1 MKVKVKLCLTLRS
14 HGLQPTRLLCPW
26 DFSGKNTGVGCHF
39 LLQEIFLTQGLNSG
53 LQHCRQ
59 MLYHLRHQGSPLLYG
74 FLDSYFLINIIF
86 LRLSHIS
93 SVLFIM
99 HCKTESDLVIS
110 TANKTVLN
118 LKAYLTQKK
127 GVQTLIRSITLSSSS
142 VTRTKCFSASHKA
155 LRISSLRR
163 RKKAA

>member
-1 MKVKVKLCLTLRS
+1 M
-14 HGLQPTRLLCPW
+14 
-26 DFSGKNTGVGCHF
+26 
-39 LLQEIFLTQGLNSG
+39 
-53 LQHCRQ
+53 
-59 MLYHLRHQGSPLLYG
+59 
-74 FLDSYFLINIIF
+74 F

-99 HCKTESDLVIS
+99 HRKTESDLVIS
-110 TANKTVLN
+110 TANKTVLY

-142 VTRTKCFSASHKA
+142 VTRTKCFLASHKA
-155 LRISSLRR
+155 PRISSLRR